1 MAYSAVWGAVQALK
15 AGLSANKGL
24 AAYRQGG
31 GAIARSTWLRL
42 YAEAQA
48 NQVINSAEAGR
59 PLNRRPVASEI
70 SSITSVKATGFMQY
84 VDVYVRDRVTGAV
97 TAMPQAIKS
106 DSLFSRQKVVAD
118 VLSRYSQSAE
128 EDPGAY
134 PQQILGAVYTGT
146 ASFSP
151 GDTGE

>member
-24 AAYRQGG
+24 QAYRAGG
-31 GAIARSTWLRL
+31 GSIARQTWLRL

-48 NQVINSAEAGR
+48 NQVISQAEAGR
-59 PLNRRPVASEI
+59 PMNRRPVAGEI
-70 SSITSVKATGFMQY
+70 STITSVRASGFMQY

-97 TAMPQAIKS
+97 TAMPQAIRT
-106 DSLFSRQKVVAD
+106 DSLFSRQKIVSD
-118 VLSRYSQSAE
+118 VLSRYAQSAE

-146 ASFSP
+146 AQFDP
-151 GDTGE
+151 GTTE